1 MSELVRLLQYVKPY
15 RLRFFGAVVLMVGV
29 GFFEAVAAFLIG
41 PIFDRVLNPQAP
53 DSSVALFTLP

>member
-41 PIFDRVLNPQAP
+41 PISTGSSTRRLRVPP
-53 DSSVALFTLP
+53 